1 MLDWVSIHDPAV
13 RAAAKAAYC
22 EKHPLPE
29 PTTNGKAGY
38 VSSPSGHHHYYGG
51 YAGQRVA
58 EMAAHA
64 DCEPIPETLVP
75 FERDDQLV
83 WIGQHGVYP
92 IDTTPDLFK
101 AAARC
106 SGPLSTPTTSVARRV
121 ASIRPSMPLS
131 CGSVPGT
138 AGTVPGAPFSTS
150 GRPSFSRSMAA
161 SA

>member
-1 MLDWVSIHDPAV
+1 MLDWVSIHDPAA

-22 EKHPLPE
+22 KAHPLPE

-51 YAGQRVA
+51 YASQRVA
-58 EMAAHA
+58 EMAARA

-101 AAARC
+101 ASLERALQGERTADQPAAEITKQPENPVELQR
-106 SGPLSTPTTSVARRV
+106 
-121 ASIRPSMPLS
+121 
-131 CGSVPGT
+131 
-138 AGTVPGAPFSTS
+138 
-150 GRPSFSRSMAA
+150 
-161 SA
+161 

>member
-1 MLDWVSIHDPAV
+1 MLDWVSIHDPAA

-22 EKHPLPE
+22 KAHPLPE
-29 PTTNGKAGY
+29 PTTRRGVTNGKAGY

-64 DCEPIPETLVP
+64 DCEPIPDTLVP

-92 IDTTPDLFK
+92 IDATPDLFK
-101 AAARC
+101 ASLAQALQGERAANP
-106 SGPLSTPTTSVARRV
+106 SAAEIPKQPGNPLELQP
-121 ASIRPSMPLS
+121 
-131 CGSVPGT
+131 
-138 AGTVPGAPFSTS
+138 
-150 GRPSFSRSMAA
+150 
-161 SA
+161 